1 MAHWKS
7 EHSWAVDFW
16 EEVAKQFPEWQMVRN
31 RQMTAAEVRRDF
43 IHSHGIALQAI
54 GKVGNVLIQDSA
66 TNWKHRLRRLRS
78 LDWSRANAKLWEG
91 RAMIGGRVSKATHN
105 VILTTN
111 VIKKHLQLSLSPEE
125 QRVEDAFL
133 RGDYVST

>member
-1 MAHWKS
+1 
-7 EHSWAVDFW
+7 
-16 EEVAKQFPEWQMVRN
+16 
-31 RQMTAAEVRRDF
+31 
-43 IHSHGIALQAI
+43 
-54 GKVGNVLIQDSA
+54 
-66 TNWKHRLRRLRS
+66 
-78 LDWSRANAKLWEG
+78 
-91 RAMIGGRVSKATHN
+91 MIGGRVSKATHN